1 MWALAL
7 LMMSAVQA
15 AEMWSLKGMTCQS
28 CADILKAEVA
38 LYPPLEAAY
47 VSAIDKQACFEDS
60 ELFTEHRQA
69 LLDGLAQKNLPI
81 HEITKVERCPEPIT
95 SFWSEAFAEELN
107 VKLIST
113 HERFSM
119 RKARVKGS
127 YTLFDFGALWC
138 APCLEGSKIL
148 TQLLRRRQDVVV
160 QAIEIEGP
168 YLRAFETP
176 VAFQYL
182 SNAEGLPH
190 FVLYGPDRKK
200 LYAGSS
206 LDQVL
211 LLLDE
216 DPAVLRKESQLTTK
230 QKEAPVNC
238 ASPEKN

>member
-95 SFWSEAFAEELN
+95 SFWSGAFAEELN

-148 TQLLRRRQDVVV
+148 TQLLRRRQDVLV
-160 QAIEIEGP
+160 QAIE
-168 YLRAFETP
+168 
-176 VAFQYL
+176 
-182 SNAEGLPH
+182 
-190 FVLYGPDRKK
+190 
-200 LYAGSS
+200 
-206 LDQVL
+206 
-211 LLLDE
+211 
-216 DPAVLRKESQLTTK
+216 
-230 QKEAPVNC
+230 
-238 ASPEKN
+238 